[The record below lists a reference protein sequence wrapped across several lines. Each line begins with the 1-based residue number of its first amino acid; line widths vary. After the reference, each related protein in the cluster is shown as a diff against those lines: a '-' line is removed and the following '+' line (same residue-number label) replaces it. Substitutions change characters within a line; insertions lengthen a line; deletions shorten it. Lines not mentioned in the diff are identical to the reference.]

1 MIAKLIYKWQD
12 FLKEKSR
19 KQIFIYTLLFTLVNV
34 SFFTWFMRLNE
45 YRRGIPFNEP
55 FLEYILP
62 VTDLTWY
69 IFALTYISIALGV
82 AILIKHPIDFIKV
95 LQAYNLLLIF
105 RFLSIS
111 FVPLEPPA
119 NMIPMKDPII
129 ETIAAYDGFIF
140 KDLFFSGHTATLF
153 LIGLMMRNNYIKILF
168 FVITFTVA
176 LMLIKQQVHYSIDVM
191 AAPFFAYMCYFIIEK
206 FWKGKEILQTIA
218 SKN

>member
-1 MIAKLIYKWQD
+1 MNTNLFYKWQV
-12 FLKEKSR
+12 FFKENNY
-19 KQIFIYTLLFTLVNV
+19 KQIFAFTLLLTLINV
-34 SFFTWFMRLNE
+34 LFFTWFMRLNE
-45 YRRGIPFNEP
+45 HRRGIPFNEP

-69 IFALTYISIALGV
+69 IFALTYISIALG
-82 AILIKHPIDFIKV
+82 IIIFIKHPIDFLKV
-95 LQAYNLLLIF
+95 LQAYNLLLFF

-111 FVPLEPPA
+111 LVPLEPPA

-129 ETIAAYDGFIF
+129 ETIAVYDGFIF

-153 LIGLMMRNNYIKILF
+153 LIGLMLKNNYLKILF

-176 LMLIKQQVHYSIDVM
+176 FMLIKQQVHYSIDVL
-191 AAPFFAYMCYFIIEK
+191 AAPFFAYMCYYIIEK
-206 FWKGKEILQTIA
+206 FWKGKEILQTTA